1 VYPIFKLK
9 DIAAEAG
16 VSTMTVSNVINGKY
30 SKVSKKNIEKIQKI
44 IEKYNY
50 VPNSAARSLS
60 SKSSKI
66 IAIFLPSGDFDNPHN
81 IQALNSITNIV
92 KMRGYFLMI
101 FTYVNREEIY
111 ANLRTWN
118 VDGVICF
125 APLTRQDFELFEQIG
140 IPTCL
145 IDSYFKSPSMIHVG
159 VEDYRGGYLAAN
171 YLAKCG
177 HTQIGFASYHTSYDK
192 ILQNRLKGFQDAC
205 NQNGLTLQEENIFVA
220 DTNYKGGIEVANQI
234 ADHGLKVTA
243 VFATEDE
250 MAIGIIEGARLNGID
265 VPNQLSVIGFDNTP
279 LCEYVTPKLTTIAQ
293 DIAQK
298 GEIAAQRLIDL
309 IENGS
314 VTEPYTKIPVRII
327 ERQSVINIKK

>member
-1 VYPIFKLK
+1 MFDKSELIV
-9 DIAAEAG
+9 D
-16 VSTMTVSNVINGKY
+16 
-30 SKVSKKNIEKIQKI
+30 
-44 IEKYNY
+44 
-50 VPNSAARSLS
+50 SACANASLT
-60 SKSSKI
+60 
-66 IAIFLPSGDFDNPHN
+66 D
-81 IQALNSITNIV
+81 
-92 KMRGYFLMI
+92 
-101 FTYVNREEIY
+101 
-111 ANLRTWN
+111 
-118 VDGVICF
+118 
-125 APLTRQDFELFEQIG
+125 
-140 IPTCL
+140 
-145 IDSYFKSPSMIHVG
+145 KSPSMIHVG
-159 VEDYRGGYLAAN
+159 VDDYRGGYLAAN

-205 NQNGLTLQEENIFVA
+205 NQNGLTLQKEDIFVA

-234 ADHGLKVTA
+234 ADNGLKITA

-279 LCEYVTPKLTTIAQ
+279 ICEYVTPKLTTIAQ

-314 VTEPYTKIPVRII
+314 TAQLYTKIPVRII